1 MAKGLARE
9 WVWLECTETGQRNYR
24 TQIKA
29 GADAPKKLE
38 LIKYCPKLRKR
49 TLHKISR
56 KK

>member
-1 MAKGLARE
+1 MAKGPARE

-24 TQIKA
+24 TQVKA
-29 GADAPKKLE
+29 GGETKKLE
-38 LIKYCPKLRKR
+38 LNKYCPRLRKR